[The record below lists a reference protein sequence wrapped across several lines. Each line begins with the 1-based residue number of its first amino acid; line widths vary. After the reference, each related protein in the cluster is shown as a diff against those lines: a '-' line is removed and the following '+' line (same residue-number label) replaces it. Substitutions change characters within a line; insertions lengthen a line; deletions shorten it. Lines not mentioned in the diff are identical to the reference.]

1 MSKTKIAKSY
11 EELKFSDDF
20 MFGKIMEDKE
30 LCREVLECLLQQP
43 VGELTEVQTQR
54 EFRYTSD
61 GKPIRLDVYN
71 EDSDGRIYDAEME
84 NLNHKSVESHQL
96 PRRSRFYQGA
106 IDIDFMDKNYS
117 YKLLPESRVIFIC
130 TFDPFKLGL
139 SRYTFRERCDE
150 NPEICLNDGTEKVF
164 YNCKYEGED
173 IPEDIR
179 NLYEFIDTGNA
190 SDELTEKLNSAV
202 AKAHMNEMWRTQY
215 MKEWVVIQDAR
226 DEGREEGREETIIRK
241 VCLKLRKGK
250 EIWQI
255 ADELEED
262 KARIKVICDAIESFA
277 PDYDEEKVIAWMRE
291 NESVSS

>member
-1 MSKTKIAKSY
+1 MGKTKTAKSY

-71 EDSDGRIYDAEME
+71 EDSDGWVYDAEME
-84 NLNHKSVESHQL
+84 NLNHKTVEQHQL
-96 PRRSRFYQGA
+96 PKRSRFYQGA

-117 YKLLPESRVIFIC
+117 YKLLPQSRVIFIC

-164 YNCKYEGED
+164 YNCKYDGED
-173 IPEDIR
+173 IPNGIR

>member
-1 MSKTKIAKSY
+1 MGKTKAAKSY

-43 VGELTEVQTQR
+43 VGELIEVQTQR

-71 EDSDGRIYDAEME
+71 EDSDGWVYDAEME
-84 NLNHKSVESHQL
+84 NLNHKKVEQHQL
-96 PRRSRFYQGA
+96 PKRSRFYQGA

-117 YKLLPESRVIFIC
+117 YKLLPQSRVIFIC

-164 YNCKYEGED
+164 YNCKYEGKD
-173 IPEDIR
+173 IPNGIR

>member
-1 MSKTKIAKSY
+1 MGKKKTAKSY

-71 EDSDGRIYDAEME
+71 EDSDGRVYDAEME
-84 NLNHKSVESHQL
+84 NLNHKTIEQHQL
-96 PRRSRFYQGA
+96 PKRSRFYQGA

-130 TFDPFKLGL
+130 TFDPFKIGL

-150 NPEICLNDGTEKVF
+150 DPEICLNDGTEKVF
-164 YNCKYEGED
+164 YNCKYEGKD
-173 IPEDIR
+173 IPSSIR
-179 NLYEFIDTGNA
+179 NLYAFIGTGNA

-202 AKAHMNEMWRTQY
+202 AKAHMNEIWRTQY
-215 MKEWVVIQDAR
+215 MKEWAVIQDAR
-226 DEGREEGREETIIRK
+226 DEGFEDGREEGIKEGIE
-241 VCLKLRKGK
+241 KGIEK
-250 EIWQI
+250 SI
-255 ADELEED
+255 ADMLKRGRTVDEIVDFCGYSIEQV
-262 KARIKVICDAIESFA
+262 KAVERGLL
-277 PDYDEEKVIAWMRE
+277 
-291 NESVSS
+291 VSKD

>member
-1 MSKTKIAKSY
+1 MTTSCLAK
-11 EELKFSDDF
+11 LW
-20 MFGKIMEDKE
+20 
-30 LCREVLECLLQQP
+30 R
-43 VGELTEVQTQR
+43 
-54 EFRYTSD
+54 
-61 GKPIRLDVYN
+61 IRN
-71 EDSDGRIYDAEME
+71 
-84 NLNHKSVESHQL
+84 
-96 PRRSRFYQGA
+96 RFYQGA

-117 YKLLPESRVIFIC
+117 YKILPESRVIFIC

-173 IPEDIR
+173 IPDGIR
-179 NLYEFIDTGNA
+179 NLYEFIGTGNA

-202 AKAHMNEMWRTQY
+202 AKAHKNEIWRTQY

-262 KARIKVICDAIESFA
+262 ETRIKVICDAIESFA
-277 PDYDEEKVIAWMRE
+277 PDYDEERVVEWMQQGA
-291 NESVSS
+291 SVSQ

>member
-30 LCREVLECLLQQP
+30 LCREVLECLLQEP

-130 TFDPFKLGL
+130 TFDTFKLGL

-150 NPEICLNDGTEKVF
+150 NPEICLDDGTEKVF

-173 IPEDIR
+173 IPDGIR
-179 NLYEFIDTGNA
+179 NLYEFIGTGNT
-190 SDELTEKLNSAV
+190 SDELTEKLDFAV
-202 AKAHMNEMWRTQY
+202 TKARSNEIWRTQY

-226 DEGREEGREETIIRK
+226 DEGREEGHEETIIRK

-255 ADELEED
+255 ADELEEAE
-262 KARIKVICDAIESFA
+262 ARIKAICDSIESFA
-277 PDYDEEKVIAWMRE
+277 PDYDEEQVIAWMRE

>member
-1 MSKTKIAKSY
+1 MGKTKAAKSY

-43 VGELTEVQTQR
+43 VGELIEVQTQR

-71 EDSDGRIYDAEME
+71 EDSDGWVYDAEME
-84 NLNHKSVESHQL
+84 NLNHKKVEQHQL
-96 PRRSRFYQGA
+96 PKRSRFYQGA

-117 YKLLPESRVIFIC
+117 YKLLPQSRVIFIC

-164 YNCKYEGED
+164 YNCKYEGKD
-173 IPEDIR
+173 IPNGIR

-262 KARIKVICDAIESFA
+262 KAQIKVICDAIESFA

>member
-1 MSKTKIAKSY
+1 MGKTKTVKSY